1 MSGLRNY
8 LQHDITTN
16 SHLVEIIVYLDCLS
30 TSCYSLHVL
39 IFWLFSSTMRK
50 EAIEHEDPKTKRK
63 LLLIGD
69 YSGR

>member
-8 LQHDITTN
+8 LQRDITTN

-30 TSCYSLHVL
+30 ASCYSLHVP
-39 IFWLFSSTMRK
+39 IFWPFSLTMRK
-50 EAIEHEDPKTKRK
+50 ETIEHEDPKTKRK

-69 YSGR
+69 YGGR